1 VSAALLF
8 DGIARIARH
17 EAAARPVAS
26 AAVVTSIY
34 ASDGSSS
41 PDHAVS
47 VKLRE
52 SGLVLPRVPIAV
64 GAFGLAAIPSVGE
77 LVLVTFLEGDYN
89 APVVIGRLY
98 HPDQNPPK
106 HDEQQI
112 VLRLPSGSD
121 DPDLNCEID
130 SDPVKVTLTLPGD
143 VSLEIKED
151 TVTVA
156 AGDIKL
162 TLNASG
168 GGSFSA
174 EAASTSI
181 TLKKDGD
188 VAISSQQGKITLDG
202 TEIDI
207 KATGKMKITGATV
220 EIN

>member
-1 VSAALLF
+1 MSSALLF
-8 DGIARIARH
+8 DGISRIARH
-17 EAAARPVAS
+17 EAAARPVAC
-26 AAVVTSIY
+26 AGAVTSVFGN
-34 ASDGSSS
+34 DGSS

-64 GAFGLAAIPSVGE
+64 GAFGMAAIPSVGE

-121 DPDLNCEID
+121 NPDLNCEID
-130 SDPVKVTLTLPGD
+130 SDPVKVLLTMPGD
-143 VSLEIKED
+143 VQVEIKQD

-156 AGDIKL
+156 VGEIKL
-162 TLNASG
+162 TLEAAG
-168 GGSFSA
+168 GGRLTA
-174 EAASTSI
+174 EAGSTSI

-188 VAISSQQGKITLDG
+188 VAVSSQDGKITLDG

-207 KATGKMKITGATV
+207 TAQGRVKISGATV

>member
-1 VSAALLF
+1 
-8 DGIARIARH
+8 
-17 EAAARPVAS
+17 
-26 AAVVTSIY
+26 VVTSIY
-34 ASDGSSS
+34 GNDGTTA
-41 PDHAVS
+41 DHAIS

-64 GAFGLAAIPSVGE
+64 GAFGMAAIPSVGE

-106 HDEQQI
+106 HDEKQI

-130 SDPVKVTLTLPGD
+130 SDPVKVTLTMPGD

-156 AGDIKL
+156 VGDIKL
-162 TLNASG
+162 TLDAAG
-168 GGSFSA
+168 GGRFSA
-174 EAASTSI
+174 EAASSTI
-181 TLKKDGD
+181 TMKKDGD
-188 VAISSQQGKITLDG
+188 IDISSQQGKITIDG

-207 KATGKMKITGATV
+207 KAQGKVKITGATV

>member
-1 VSAALLF
+1 VSTALLF

-26 AAVVTSIY
+26 AGVVTSIY
-34 ASDGSSS
+34 GNDGTT

-52 SGLVLPRVPIAV
+52 SGMVLPRVPVAV
-64 GAFGLAAIPSVGE
+64 GAFGMAAIPSVGE

-106 HDEQQI
+106 HDEKQI

-121 DPDLNCEID
+121 DPDLNCEIN
-130 SDPVKVTLTLPGD
+130 SDPVKLTLTMPGD

-156 AGDIKL
+156 VGDIKL
-162 TLNASG
+162 TLDAVG
-168 GGSFSA
+168 GGRLSA

-188 VAISSQQGKITLDG
+188 IAISSQQGKITIDG

-207 KATGKMKITGATV
+207 TAQGRVKISGATV

>member
-1 VSAALLF
+1 MSTALLF

-26 AAVVTSIY
+26 VGVVTSIY
-34 ASDGSSS
+34 GNDGTT

-52 SGLVLPRVPIAV
+52 SGMVLPRVPIAV
-64 GAFGLAAIPSVGE
+64 SAFGVAAIPSVGE

-106 HDEQQI
+106 HDEKQI

-121 DPDLNCEID
+121 DPDLNCEVD
-130 SDPVKVTLTLPGD
+130 SDPVKVTLTMPGD

-156 AGDIKL
+156 VGDIKL
-162 TLNASG
+162 TLDAAG
-168 GGSFSA
+168 GGRLTA
-174 EAASTSI
+174 EAASSSI

-188 VAISSQQGKITLDG
+188 IAISSQQGKITIDG
-202 TEIDI
+202 TEVDI
-207 KATGKMKITGATV
+207 TAQGRVKISGATV

>member
-1 VSAALLF
+1 MSTALLF

-26 AAVVTSIY
+26 VGVVTSIY
-34 ASDGSSS
+34 GNDGTT

-52 SGLVLPRVPIAV
+52 SGLLLPRVPIAV

-77 LVLVTFLEGDYN
+77 LVLITFIEGDYN

-130 SDPVKVTLTLPGD
+130 SNPVKVTLTMPGD

-156 AGDIKL
+156 VGDIKL
-162 TLNASG
+162 TLDAAG
-168 GGSFSA
+168 GGRLTA

-188 VAISSQQGKITLDG
+188 IAISSQQGKITLDG

-207 KATGKMKITGATV
+207 TAQGRVKISGATV

>member
-1 VSAALLF
+1 MSSALLF

-17 EAAARPVAS
+17 EAAARSIAS
-26 AAVVTSIY
+26 VGVVTSIF
-34 ASDGSSS
+34 AHDGTS

-47 VKLRE
+47 IKLRE

-64 GAFGLAAIPSVGE
+64 GAFGMAAIPSVGE
-77 LVLVTFLEGDYN
+77 LVLVTFLEGDHN

-98 HPDQNPPK
+98 HPDQNPPR

-121 DPDLNCEID
+121 EPDLNCEID
-130 SDPVKVTLTLPGD
+130 SDPVKVTLTMPGD

-156 AGDIKL
+156 IGEIKL
-162 TLNASG
+162 QLDAAG
-168 GGSFSA
+168 GGRLFA

-188 VAISSQQGKITLDG
+188 IAISSQQGKITLDG
-202 TEIDI
+202 MEIDI
-207 KATGKMKITGATV
+207 TAQGKVKISGATV
-220 EIN
+220 ELN

>member
-1 VSAALLF
+1 MSTALLF

-26 AAVVTSIY
+26 AGVVTSIY
-34 ASDGSSS
+34 ANDGSS
-41 PDHAVS
+41 PDHAVT

-64 GAFGLAAIPSVGE
+64 GAFGMAAIPSVGE

-98 HPDQNPPK
+98 HPDQDPPQ
-106 HDEQQI
+106 HDEKQI

-121 DPDLNCEID
+121 NPDLNCEID
-130 SDPVKVTLTLPGD
+130 SDPVKVTLTMPGD

-156 AGDIKL
+156 VGDIKL
-162 TLNASG
+162 TLDAAG
-168 GGSFSA
+168 GGRLSA

-188 VAISSQQGKITLDG
+188 VAISSQQGKITLGG

-207 KATGKMKITGATV
+207 TAQGRVKISGATV

>member
-8 DGIARIARH
+8 DGISRIARH

-26 AAVVTSIY
+26 VGVVTSIFGN
-34 ASDGSSS
+34 DGTS

-52 SGLVLPRVPIAV
+52 SGLVLPRVPVSV
-64 GAFGLAAIPSVGE
+64 GAFGVAAIPSVGE

-89 APVVIGRLY
+89 APVMIGRLY

-121 DPDLNCEID
+121 NPDLNCEID
-130 SDPVKVTLTLPGD
+130 SDPVKITLTMPGD

-156 AGDIKL
+156 VGDIKL
-162 TLNASG
+162 TLDAAG
-168 GGSFSA
+168 GGRLSA

-188 VAISSQQGKITLDG
+188 VAINSQQGKITLDG

-207 KATGKMKITGATV
+207 TAQGKVKISGATV

>member
-1 VSAALLF
+1 VSTALLF

-26 AAVVTSIY
+26 VGVVTSIY
-34 ASDGSSS
+34 ANDGTT

-64 GAFGLAAIPSVGE
+64 GAFGVAAIPSVGE

-121 DPDLNCEID
+121 DPDLSCEID
-130 SDPVKVTLTLPGD
+130 SDPVKITLTMPGG

-156 AGDIKL
+156 VGDIKL
-162 TLNASG
+162 TLDAAG
-168 GGSFSA
+168 GGRLTA

-207 KATGKMKITGATV
+207 TAQGKVKISGATV

>member
-1 VSAALLF
+1 MSTALLF

-26 AAVVTSIY
+26 VGVVTSSY
-34 ASDGSSS
+34 ANDGTTL
-41 PDHAVS
+41 DHAVS

-52 SGLVLPRVPIAV
+52 SGMVLPRVPIAV
-64 GAFGLAAIPSVGE
+64 GTFGMAAIPSVGE
-77 LVLVTFLEGDYN
+77 LVLVTFIEGDYN

-130 SDPVKVTLTLPGD
+130 SDPVKVTLTMPGD

-156 AGDIKL
+156 VGDIKL
-162 TLNASG
+162 TLDAAG
-168 GGSFSA
+168 GGRFSA

-188 VAISSQQGKITLDG
+188 VTISSQQGKIKLDG

-207 KATGKMKITGATV
+207 TAQGKVKISGATV

>member
-207 KATGKMKITGATV
+207 KATGKVKITGATV

>member
-1 VSAALLF
+1 MSAALLF
-8 DGIARIARH
+8 DGISRIARH

-26 AAVVTSIY
+26 VGVVTSIFGN
-34 ASDGSSS
+34 DGTS

-52 SGLVLPRVPIAV
+52 SGLVLPRVPVSV
-64 GAFGLAAIPSVGE
+64 GAFGVAAIPSVGE

-89 APVVIGRLY
+89 APVMIGRLY

-121 DPDLNCEID
+121 NPDLNCEID
-130 SDPVKVTLTLPGD
+130 SDPVKITLTMPGD

-156 AGDIKL
+156 VGDIKL
-162 TLNASG
+162 TLDAAG
-168 GGSFSA
+168 GGRLSA

-188 VAISSQQGKITLDG
+188 VAINSQQGKITLDG

-207 KATGKMKITGATV
+207 TAQGKVKISGATV

>member
-1 VSAALLF
+1 MSTALLF

-17 EAAARPVAS
+17 EASSRPVAS
-26 AAVVTSIY
+26 AGVVTGIFGN
-34 ASDGSSS
+34 DGTS

-64 GAFGLAAIPSVGE
+64 GAFGMAAIPSVGE
-77 LVLVTFLEGDYN
+77 LVLITFLEGDYN

-98 HPDQNPPK
+98 HPDQDPPK

-130 SDPVKVTLTLPGD
+130 SDPVKVMLTMPGD
-143 VSLEIKED
+143 VLLEIKD
-151 TVTVA
+151 STVTVA
-156 AGDIKL
+156 VGDIKL
-162 TLNASG
+162 TLDAAG
-168 GGSFSA
+168 GGRLTA

-188 VAISSQQGKITLDG
+188 VAISSQQGKITLEG

-207 KATGKMKITGATV
+207 TAQGKVKISGAMV